1 MKFFLIIVYI
11 FFFLINSI
19 LVNDT
24 QLSSCSESFDINS
37 YQMNENEKE
46 NNNTDEI
53 ILILLKPFNF
63 WLLHIL
69 LWLLKK

>member
-11 FFFLINSI
+11 FFLLINSI

-46 NNNTDEI
+46 NNNTNEI
-53 ILILLKPFNF
+53 ILILLKLYNF

-69 LWLLKK
+69 L